1 MSSSSTAFDV
11 LTDIPPCK
19 GLTEIY
25 DGASQSLDIINLW
38 KQASTDN
45 AQLQEVIN
53 KVQGHSVIYF
63 DALDTSIT
71 TAKDGLV
78 LSIEIIDICP
88 FLLKKDTD
96 PEDLKE
102 SLSEIREKAKKAHSD
117 SKYTL
122 EKFRSVRE
130 DLFKII
136 STLPKDPTD
145 KETSRVVKFFSKH
158 WPFGMSRRGIQES
171 SRGIEVIGGDF
182 GKTPKI
188 STNSAIDKALDLK
201 PTSDGVNSIQVGQM
215 RNTWERIR
223 DDYQQYRNQIMKLQ
237 DRYPSRIEGA
247 KEV

>member
-158 WPFGMSRRGIQES
+158 WPFGQDVEYKKAVEELKSLVEILGRLRKSRQILRLVGYNRS
-171 SRGIEVIGGDF
+171 
-182 GKTPKI
+182 KI
-188 STNSAIDKALDLK
+188 NDC
-201 PTSDGVNSIQVGQM
+201 
-215 RNTWERIR
+215 ER
-223 DDYQQYRNQIMKLQ
+223 
-237 DRYPSRIEGA
+237 
-247 KEV
+247 